1 MLKISAHG
9 YNPFVQLG
17 EYRGREDKRLGCF
30 EPVLPEIKKS
40 DYRHPYPRGD
50 RQTLLDALRDS
61 GSVHFT
67 DTTCR
72 DITQSNSGNRF
83 RLAEDILVGPYLD
96 QCGFFSIENGG
107 GAHFHVAMMAN
118 MTYPFNEAREWNRF
132 APNSLKQIL
141 VRSTNLLGY
150 QPQPKNLMRLTG
162 EMICEHYDVIRCFD
176 FLNHIE
182 NMRPFAEVAMNST
195 ANIFE
200 PAISLSWSD
209 GYDVAHYMDIL
220 DNIVALVS
228 QVTGVD
234 PEKATRLFIIGLKD
248 MAGVCPPHFIRL
260 LVTAI
265 REKYPELVIHYHRHA
280 TDGLFVPAVGA
291 AAAAGA
297 HIIDT
302 AIGSAVR
309 WYGQG
314 DVLSAAAYI
323 EDELGLKTNLNKD
336 MIRMCGFVFKQ
347 IMPYYD
353 RYAAPYF
360 QGIDYDVVYHGM
372 PGGATSSSQEGAL
385 KQGYIH
391 LLPYMLR
398 FLTGTRKIVRYHDVT
413 PGSQIT
419 WNTAFLAVT
428 AAHKRGGEKEVE
440 KMLDV
445 LESVIQ
451 LPEEQLAETVK
462 ADRLLLYRESNDAFR
477 KLLLGDFGCLPLGFP
492 PDWVYESAFGQ
503 EYNQALQQRT
513 EACPL
518 LILEDIDIEAEQ
530 ESLANHLK
538 RDPCR

>member
-1 MLKISAHG
+1 
-9 YNPFVQLG
+9 
-17 EYRGREDKRLGCF
+17 
-30 EPVLPEIKKS
+30 
-40 DYRHPYPRGD
+40 
-50 RQTLLDALRDS
+50 
-61 GSVHFT
+61 
-67 DTTCR
+67 
-72 DITQSNSGNRF
+72 
-83 RLAEDILVGPYLD
+83 
-96 QCGFFSIENGG
+96 
-107 GAHFHVAMMAN
+107 
-118 MTYPFNEAREWNRF
+118 
-132 APNSLKQIL
+132 
-141 VRSTNLLGY
+141 
-150 QPQPKNLMRLTG
+150 
-162 EMICEHYDVIRCFD
+162 MICEHYDVIRCFD

-234 PEKATRLFIIGLKD
+234 PDKATRLFIIGLKD

-265 REKYPELVIHYHRHA
+265 REKYPELVTHYHRHA

-372 PGGATSSSQEGAL
+372 PGAQPLRPRKEPSS
-385 KQGYIH
+385 KDTFTCCPTCY
-391 LLPYMLR
+391 
-398 FLTGTRKIVRYHDVT
+398 
-413 PGSQIT
+413 GS
-419 WNTAFLAVT
+419 
-428 AAHKRGGEKEVE
+428 
-440 KMLDV
+440 
-445 LESVIQ
+445 
-451 LPEEQLAETVK
+451 
-462 ADRLLLYRESNDAFR
+462 
-477 KLLLGDFGCLPLGFP
+477 
-492 PDWVYESAFGQ
+492 
-503 EYNQALQQRT
+503 
-513 EACPL
+513 
-518 LILEDIDIEAEQ
+518 
-530 ESLANHLK
+530 
-538 RDPCR
+538 